1 MKSRGE
7 LSGGSKCSLK
17 YLQGRMREMQ
27 VDWKALW
34 HQIILVC
41 LKTLY
46 CVQDSIPHNPN
57 CFELYGFDVLI
68 DAGQADTELLL
79 RRFRLRFASRVSP
92 SFHARV
98 PCSRSNLEQFI
109 STCPRTSQLRL

>member
-1 MKSRGE
+1 
-7 LSGGSKCSLK
+7 
-17 YLQGRMREMQ
+17 MREMQ

-34 HQIILVC
+34 QQIILVC

-68 DAGQADTELLL
+68 DAGQADTDLLL
-79 RRFRLRFASRVSP
+79 RRFRFASAVFPVFVLSSMP
-92 SFHARV
+92 V
-98 PCSRSNLEQFI
+98 PCS
-109 STCPRTSQLRL
+109 SQVAP